1 MRRVRRFFVTLC
13 VLALFAAAV
22 PVSAAERN
30 PYQPVRTE
38 MFTSGESEAIH
49 SAGQGRNQKGRHTPC

>member
-22 PVSAAERN
+22 PVSAAERIPISPCGRRCSLPEN
-30 PYQPVRTE
+30 RKPFIWRG
-38 MFTSGESEAIH
+38 FTSFP
-49 SAGQGRNQKGRHTPC
+49 Q